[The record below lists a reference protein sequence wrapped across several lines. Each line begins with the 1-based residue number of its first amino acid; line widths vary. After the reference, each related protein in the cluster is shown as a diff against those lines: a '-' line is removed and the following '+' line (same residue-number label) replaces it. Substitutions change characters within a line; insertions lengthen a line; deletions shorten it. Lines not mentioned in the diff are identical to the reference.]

1 MSTVD
6 VPIQL
11 QLLANYYL
19 NLISFSLLYYEYFIT
34 INLEVSRYWGLKPT
48 TPTVLFFLNRYGML
62 LGTVPVIVQYFWAA
76 ESTPQK
82 LAICRVFHDY
92 HQWFAVISQVII
104 GVMLIFRTYALYERN
119 RRILGL
125 MIFVAAGVIGVG
137 AWAVVAGPTPKPGD
151 EVAQLALYS
160 GCSTGVSSSQAVGL
174 AAAWAGMGVFD
185 CTIFILTLY
194 RALSRNR
201 VRGLDLVAGATSRC
215 LLLSVILLVNLS
227 NILTFLVYSRGVLT
241 TFANV
246 ISSVMITR
254 LMFNL
259 RDPSL
264 SSMSGRRTRTGTS
277 LTLTNANEGI
287 FSTYLGSTAAPG
299 LRTTV
304 LINGDI
310 ELENPLYR

>member
-19 NLISFSLLYYEYFIT
+19 NLISFSLLYYEYFLT

-62 LGTVPVIVQYFWAA
+62 FGTAPVIVQYFWAA

-82 LAICRVFHDY
+82 LAICRAFHGY

-125 MIFVAAGVIGVG
+125 MVFVAAGVIGIG

-201 VRGLDLVAGATSRC
+201 VRGLDLVAVLLRDGA
-215 LLLSVILLVNLS
+215 VILLVNLS
-227 NILTFLVYSRGVLT
+227 NILTFLAYTRGVLT

-259 RDPSL
+259 RDPAL
-264 SSMSGRRTRTGTS
+264 SSMSGRRIRTGTS